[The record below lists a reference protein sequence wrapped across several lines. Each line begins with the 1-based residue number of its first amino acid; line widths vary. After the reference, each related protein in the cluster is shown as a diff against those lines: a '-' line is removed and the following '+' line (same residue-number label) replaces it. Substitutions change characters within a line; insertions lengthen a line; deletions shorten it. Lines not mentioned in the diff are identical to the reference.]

1 LSISLLTWTNWWNW
15 SKKRLVNHK
24 LLLKEACMSANVRV
38 ALDAMGGDHAPGEIV
53 LGAVEAAREYGIG
66 VYLVGKEDLIKA
78 ELARYDTQGLDLPVL
93 HTDEVIPMDEH
104 DPAKAARNSNTSMVR
119 AVQLVKSGEAVGAVS
134 AGNSGAM
141 MAASLFTLKR
151 LPGVERPALAG
162 AFPTKTGVCLVI
174 DMGANTDCKPEYLQQ
189 FAVMGSIYM
198 ERIFHVNAPRVGLLA
213 NGEEEGKGN
222 EQVQIAHQL
231 LKQSASTPGLNFIG
245 NVEGR
250 DIPAGTADVVVCDG
264 FVGNVVLKLSEG
276 LAETL
281 IDLIK
286 EQIASDLPGKL
297 AGAVIRPRL
306 RRLVKRLDY
315 AEYGGVPLLGV
326 NGSAI
331 ISHGRSKARAIK
343 NALRVAYQTSETNVT
358 QAIAEGLARIGKNGT
373 MASMASPSQGAV
385 ASIAPEKSGTMASI
399 APTLQGD
406 SKLTFESPTN
416 P

>member
-1 LSISLLTWTNWWNW
+1 M
-15 SKKRLVNHK
+15 R
-24 LLLKEACMSANVRV
+24 ANVRV

-66 VYLVGKEDLIKA
+66 VYLVGRQDQIQA
-78 ELARYDTQGLDLPVL
+78 ELARYDTRNLDLPVL
-93 HTDEVIPMDEH
+93 HAEEVIPMDEH
-104 DPAKAARNSNTSMVR
+104 DPARAARNRQTSLAR
-119 AVQLVKSGEAVGAVS
+119 ALQLVRDGEAVGAVS

-151 LPGVERPALAG
+151 LPGVERPALG
-162 AFPTKTGVCLVI
+162 GVFPTRDGVCLVI

-198 ERIFHVNAPRVGLLA
+198 ERLFHISAPRVGLLA

-222 EQVQIAHQL
+222 EQVQQAHLL
-231 LKQSASTPGLNFIG
+231 LKANSPALGLNFIG

-250 DIPAGTADVVVCDG
+250 DIPAGGADVVVCDG

-276 LAETL
+276 LSETL

-286 EQIASDLPGKL
+286 AQIASDLPGKL
-297 AGAVIRPRL
+297 AGAIVRPRL
-306 RRLVKRLDY
+306 RQLVKRLDY

-343 NALRVAYQTSETNVT
+343 NALRVARQTAETHVAE
-358 QAIAEGLARIGKNGT
+358 AISEGLRT
-373 MASMASPSQGAV
+373 LR
-385 ASIAPEKSGTMASI
+385 SGQ
-399 APTLQGD
+399 PVQ
-406 SKLTFESPTN
+406 EEP
-416 P
+416 